1 MLMSLFVA
9 HEMRTQWR
17 SMRFR
22 ALAAVY
28 VILVSAPAVAM
39 FLISGR
45 TPRVIGP
52 AAFNMFLLSEQPLLT
67 ALLAAGIAIDA
78 LSRERDEG
86 SFSVLSVAPISSAGY
101 VLRRWLAIVAICI
114 PVTLLPTIISA
125 ALAVHTPITLPLLPM
140 FAEGWLVSVLPAVLV
155 SSALALS
162 LGTITGRAV
171 LSIIFVALFFT
182 IGLDTLNDLL
192 FHVHRLHFAG
202 PGDLFAGGER
212 SIDELTWAIRG
223 YWFPDVPSDAAFP
236 LRARSRALISHAGI
250 TTAMTIVLLAL
261 STFYLR
267 RTRRDLRPWKIAAK
281 HPLRTLIGVVNRI
294 REEYAPDSGAG
305 RADRVALVVGLILA
319 ALLTAS
325 IVHEQAAFASL
336 AAERFAGETEQGVP
350 TSTSIVAESMSIDAD
365 ISTDGTL
372 RSRVTTVIRNN
383 GVRGESHLSFA
394 LNPNVSVRS
403 LTVGISR
410 EALWSARGEATAL
423 GGRTDRSVQPQKA
436 VAAATAVQSASR
448 ENGTVKARR
457 VWERLDID
465 LDPPLAPHQSRSLS
479 FDLAGTPGDVRFELQ
494 SRGNFRSQWTGHRD
508 AKQSIYLADLSRS
521 SILPAA
527 TEVRM
532 RLRASDIA
540 PVLRYTA
547 WTLQPDDRGEGFLP
561 ETITPNTALALRLRH
576 PYSIAVDSCG
586 VVAASNEIV
595 SRCSTALASYLI
607 FGGPLVQRP
616 LGPVATLVFIPSHE
630 PLADVHA
637 QSLASSIRLASEAWP
652 QLSLPQHLVFI
663 ERPTEPG
670 DRQWFNESMPWL
682 TVEQIGARGAVFFV
696 PEMLF
701 TTRKP
706 INASVF
712 AASIIA
718 GTSRGKRRVVPEEAG
733 FFTRFFTSVAVGRL
747 GMRKSTAVE
756 KGAGF
761 TAETAPLLSEFYR
774 PESRMSKVL
783 ASLEYRVDASHFIDG
798 INDFVL
804 RGGERAGTAK
814 ELVDAIGKA
823 GGVDLTQ
830 TYEDYFAGRALPQLT
845 LIDVTF
851 HHVGQRWEVT
861 GKVRNAGTG
870 EAFVP
875 IALRTAQGSLWQTI
889 RVGDG
894 GSTTFTFSAAG
905 EPHALQLD
913 PDRVCYR
920 QAAIGMVDNVEYRG
934 ES

>member
-1 MLMSLFVA
+1 MTLMRLFVA

-17 SMRFR
+17 STRFR

-28 VILVSAPAVAM
+28 VILVSTPAAGL
-39 FLISGR
+39 FFISGR

-86 SFSVLSVAPISSAGY
+86 SFAVLSVAPISSAGY
-101 VLRRWLAIVAICI
+101 VLRRWLAIVAVCI

-125 ALAVHTPITLPLLPM
+125 ALAVHTRIALPLLPM
-140 FAEGWLVSVLPAVLV
+140 FAEGWLVSVLPAALV

-171 LSIIFVALFFT
+171 LSIIFVALFVT

-223 YWFPDVPSDAAFP
+223 FWFPDVPSDAAFP
-236 LRARSRALISHAGI
+236 LRARSRALVSRAGI
-250 TTAMTIVLLAL
+250 TTVMTIVLLAL

-267 RTRRDLRPWKIAAK
+267 RTRRDLRPWKIAAN
-281 HPLRTLIGVVNRI
+281 HPLRTLIGSVNRI
-294 REEYAPDSGAG
+294 REEYAPDSGTG
-305 RADRVALVVGLILA
+305 TTDRVALVVGLILA
-319 ALLTAS
+319 ALLTAA

-336 AAERFAGETEQGVP
+336 AAERFAGETEQGVA
-350 TSTSIVAESMSIDAD
+350 TSTGIVAESISIDAA
-365 ISTDGTL
+365 IGIDGSL
-372 RSRVTTVIRNN
+372 RSHATTVIRNTAD
-383 GVRGESHLSFA
+383 RPESHLSFD
-394 LNPNVSVRS
+394 LNPNV
-403 LTVGISR
+403 
-410 EALWSARGEATAL
+410 
-423 GGRTDRSVQPQKA
+423 
-436 VAAATAVQSASR
+436 AVQKLAVTF
-448 ENGTVKARR
+448 GAARVHR
-457 VWERLDID
+457 VWERLDIE
-465 LDPPLAPHQSRSLS
+465 LDPPLAPHQSRTVS
-479 FDLAGTPGDVRFELQ
+479 FDLAGTPGEARFELQ
-494 SRGNFRSQWTGHRD
+494 SRGNFRSQWTRYRD
-508 AKQSIYLADLSRS
+508 AKQSIYLSDLSRS

-540 PVLRYTA
+540 PVLRYSP

-561 ETITPNTALALRLRH
+561 ESITTDTTLALRLRH

-595 SRCSTALASYLI
+595 SGCITTLASYLI

-616 LGPVATLVFIPSHE
+616 LGPAATLVFIPSHE
-630 PLADVHA
+630 SLADAHA
-637 QSLASSIRLASEAWP
+637 PSLASSIRLASEAWP
-652 QLSLPQHLVFI
+652 QLSLPERLVFI

-670 DRQWFNESMPWL
+670 DRQWYNESMPWL
-682 TVEQIGARGAVFFV
+682 TVEQIGSRGAVFFV

-706 INASVF
+706 INANVF

-718 GTSRGKRRVVPEEAG
+718 GTLRGKRRVVAEEAG

-756 KGAGF
+756 PGAGF

-783 ASLEYRVDASHFIDG
+783 ASLEYRVGASHFIEG

-823 GGVDLTQ
+823 GGVDLTE

-861 GKVRNAGTG
+861 GAVKNAGTG

-889 RVGDG
+889 RVGNS
-894 GSTTFTFSAAG
+894 GSTAFTFSAAG

-934 ES
+934 EL